1 MLTLSNDAGDLLQ
14 IWIEDYQY
22 PDPDGYFWDLN
33 WLNVTVRWQRGT
45 EIWQASDPCLSTEEL
60 LELQAWL
67 NEIQSDTTGHSNIRF
82 MEPCLLF
89 EWRQV
94 DGTPMLSICL
104 SNELDPRR
112 SDKLPDIMQKTGMP
126 SHDEDAHSGI
136 WLEFPTSAINIH
148 NLVQALTNMSAQFPV
163 RHERPLIEE

>member
-67 NEIQSDTTGHSNIRF
+67 NEIQSDTTGHSNIGF
-82 MEPCLLF
+82 MEPCLRF

-94 DGTPMLSICL
+94 NSMPMLSICL
-104 SNELDPRR
+104 SSELDPRR

-126 SHDEDAHSGI
+126 SHDEDAHSGYG
-136 WLEFPTSAINIH
+136 LSFP
-148 NLVQALTNMSAQFPV
+148 LQPLTYTILC
-163 RHERPLIEE
+163 RP